1 MDALK
6 RSDSSATQLLNLID
20 GHRVTAVIYTAA
32 QLGIAELLLEGPKSG
47 PELARLTDTHE
58 RSLLRLMRALVQLKI
73 FTEAQDGSF
82 SVTEMG
88 AYLAANSERSL
99 KAFVLL
105 EGGMLRASWSD
116 LIESIRTGQTG
127 PELAGL
133 GPERFETLAKTR
145 DAGLFNEAMVSITR
159 TAVPD
164 VLAAYDF
171 SGISTL
177 IDVGGGLGELLI
189 AILKKY
195 PSMRGTIL
203 DLPHCEEGA
212 RKSFADAGVAGR
224 AEFIG
229 HSFFDSIP
237 PGADAIIMKSIIHDW
252 NDERCVRILLNCH
265 RALKPGSRLMLI
277 DKVMPEK
284 IEPGGDDIFVVL
296 DDLNMMRGPGGCER
310 TPSEFRAL
318 LAKGGFR
325 MRRVVPTGRYSV
337 IEAGAES

>member
-1 MDALK
+1 MDAPK
-6 RSDSSATQLLNLID
+6 RSDSSATQLLKLID

-47 PELARLTDTHE
+47 PELARLTGTHE
-58 RSLLRLMRALVQLKI
+58 RSLLRLMRALVQLGI
-73 FTEAQDGSF
+73 YTEVQNGSF
-82 SVTEMG
+82 TVTEMG
-88 AYLAANSERSL
+88 THLAANSERSL

-116 LIESIRTGQTG
+116 LIESIRTGKTG

-133 GPERFETLAKTR
+133 GQERFEALAKTR

-159 TAVPD
+159 TAVPEI
-164 VLAAYDF
+164 LAAYDF

-189 AILKKY
+189 AILKQY

-212 RKSFADAGVAGR
+212 RKNFADATIAGR
-224 AEFIG
+224 AEFIA
-229 HSFFDSIP
+229 HSFFDSVP

-252 NDERCVRILLNCH
+252 NDERCVRILQNCH
-265 RALKPGSRLMLI
+265 RALKPGSRLMLV
-277 DKVMPEK
+277 DRVMPEK
-284 IEPGGDDIFVVL
+284 GEPAGDAVTVVL
-296 DDLNMMRGPGGCER
+296 DDLNMLRGPGGCER

-318 LAKGGFR
+318 LAKGGFSL
-325 MRRVVPTGRYSV
+325 RRIIPAGRYSV
-337 IEAGAES
+337 IETAAE